1 MVLAKH
7 GINATKNPA
16 WQFAISVNP
25 VSSTYHGQDFKGDA
39 CCRLLKSIDKL
50 EAVVPPTMGLP
61 FVKCL
66 RDLNTVVVSCFSVA
80 GPEGTQYMDNLDTFY
95 ESATALFDVSFTRTF
110 HGIVEHVKDFFVSGR
125 AAEWPPNLLYAHAAM
140 QRAAEQPARIPA
152 AWDEPLLAAL
162 ERGLVLA
169 SC

>member
-25 VSSTYHGQDFKGDA
+25 VSSTYHGQDFQGDA
-39 CCRLLKSIDKL
+39 CCRLLKTIDKL
-50 EAVVPPTMGLP
+50 EADIPPTMGLP

-80 GPEGTQYMDNLDTFY
+80 GPPPDYLAHLPY
-95 ESATALFDVSFTRTF
+95 HSSSALPDVSFTTTL
-110 HGIVEHVKDFFVSGR
+110 HGIVDHTMDFFEYWSTDNSKVRDIGQST
-125 AAEWPPNLLYAHAAM
+125 NDL
-140 QRAAEQPARIPA
+140 
-152 AWDEPLLAAL
+152 DK
-162 ERGLVLA
+162 
-169 SC
+169 